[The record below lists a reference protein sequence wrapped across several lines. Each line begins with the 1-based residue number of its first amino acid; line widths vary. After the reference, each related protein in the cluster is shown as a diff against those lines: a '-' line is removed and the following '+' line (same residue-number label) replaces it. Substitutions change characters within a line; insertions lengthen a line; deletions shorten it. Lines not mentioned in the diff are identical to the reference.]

1 MMVFDHEN
9 LVRIAKSWGL
19 FYMLA
24 MAVGVVIYAY
34 WPKNKTKFDEAGR
47 SILDKDDKPWR

>member
-1 MMVFDHEN
+1 MVFDHEN

>member
-1 MMVFDHEN
+1 MMALDHEN

-24 MAVGVVIYAY
+24 MAVGVMIYAY
-34 WPKNKTKFDEAGR
+34 RPRNKTKFDEAGR